1 MRIVIGRGNR
11 RTSVVVPTGAIV
23 RNAPEAEQRAFVA
36 NVRGVLG
43 VAEAPLCG
51 VRDDG

>member
-11 RTSVVVPTGAIV
+11 RTSVVVPTGALV
-23 RNAPEAEQRAFVA
+23 RNAPEAEQRAFIA
-36 NVRGVLG
+36 NVCGVL
-43 VAEAPLCG
+43 G